1 MAKMQHAHK
10 LVPLLGVGLFSFCL
24 ASSAEVYKWV
34 DERGVVQ
41 YTQTPPT
48 QRDANVIGGHKNAAL
63 SQGEGITQ
71 LFRAIRDNRTQQVR
85 QLLDRGIS
93 VNTRDPSLQTPL
105 IYAASLNRP
114 KVLELLLSSGAD
126 INTTQGSQTALFK
139 AVMLGHKESV
149 TVLLR
154 RNANPNLGDETTGPP
169 LLVAIDKNYHDIA
182 LLLIRHGSRLD
193 SRNLRGH
200 TPLIKA
206 VHSGS
211 VMLVHTLL
219 NNRANVNATD
229 EDGDSPLLH
238 AACCASAEIAQL
250 LIRYQADIHH
260 KNRRGQTA
268 LDKAMLASN
277 QAVLGLLSPT
287 KAMPVKK

>member
-1 MAKMQHAHK
+1 MQQIHK
-10 LVPLLGVGLFSFCL
+10 LALLVGAGLYTFGLSC
-24 ASSAEVYKWV
+24 AAEVYKWV

-85 QLLDRGIS
+85 QLLDRGVS
-93 VNTRDPSLQTPL
+93 VNTRDTNMQTPL
-105 IYAASLNRP
+105 IYAASLNRL
-114 KVLELLLSSGAD
+114 KMLELLLASGAD

-149 TVLLR
+149 ALLLR
-154 RNANPNLGDETTGPP
+154 RNANPNLGDENTGPP
-169 LLVAIDKNYHDIA
+169 LLVAIDKSYHDIA

-193 SRNLRGH
+193 SRNLRGY

-211 VMLVHTLL
+211 ITLVQTLL
-219 NNRANVNATD
+219 NHRANVNTAD
-229 EDGDSPLLH
+229 EDGDTPLMH

-250 LIRYQADIHH
+250 LIRYQADIQL
-260 KNRRGQTA
+260 KNRRGQSA

-277 QAVLGLLSPT
+277 QAVLSLLSPP
-287 KAMPVKK
+287 KLIPAKK